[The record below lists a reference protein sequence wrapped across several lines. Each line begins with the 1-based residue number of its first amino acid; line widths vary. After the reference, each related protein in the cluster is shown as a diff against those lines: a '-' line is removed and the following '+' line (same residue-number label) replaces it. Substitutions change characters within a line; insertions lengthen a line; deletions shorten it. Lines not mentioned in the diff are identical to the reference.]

1 MKTDFTSPTNHAVLQ
16 SSEKDCLQHNTNMK
30 RKLTLAGLAMA
41 ALLMAGSVGTCY
53 GGVAFYYNGPYTGP
67 YYGPYG
73 PYDNGSVIITGDSNR
88 AYYGTHHFFGIGFGN
103 DGHHEGSRSRRGS
116 RDSHR

>member
-1 MKTDFTSPTNHAVLQ
+1 
-16 SSEKDCLQHNTNMK
+16 MK
-30 RKLTLAGLAMA
+30 RKFTLAGVAMA
-41 ALLMAGSVGTCY
+41 ALLMVGSVGTCY

-73 PYDNGSVIITGDSNR
+73 PYDNGTVIITGDSHR

-103 DGHHEGSRSRRGS
+103 DGYNVNSHGSRREYR
-116 RDSHR
+116 HR